1 MTETVAVLKKKAGMF
16 WQILQAVIIA
26 LILGLASW
34 MFYTIDALQLKV
46 AAIESSG
53 KENMAQW
60 KALTDLS
67 DEVKKNQVEMLVNQ
81 RLFQILLDHNGI
93 QINIER
99 EGAEKENK
107 GKEIEKDLK
116 DVFKSLPKNSRKDR
130 IDAFKEE
137 QIRDFTRQQT
147 QQSTLFK

>member
-1 MTETVAVLKKKAGMF
+1 MTDTVNALKKKAGML

-34 MFYTIDALQLKV
+34 MFYTIDGLQLKV
-46 AAIESSG
+46 AAMESSN

-67 DEVKKNQVEMLVNQ
+67 DEVKKNEIEMLVSQ
-81 RLFQILLDHNGI
+81 RLFQMLLDHNGI
-93 QINIER
+93 RISIKKEMKEENRGDKIER
-99 EGAEKENK
+99 
-107 GKEIEKDLK
+107 DLQE
-116 DVFKSLPKNSRKDR
+116 VYKSLPKNSRKDR

-137 QIRDFTRQQT
+137 QIRDFTRQQI
-147 QQSTLFK
+147 QQSTLFKK